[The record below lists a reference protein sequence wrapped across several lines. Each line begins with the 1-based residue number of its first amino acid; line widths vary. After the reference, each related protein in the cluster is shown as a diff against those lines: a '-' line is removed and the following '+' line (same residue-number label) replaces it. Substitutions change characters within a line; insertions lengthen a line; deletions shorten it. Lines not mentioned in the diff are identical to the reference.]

1 MACALA
7 TNSLNLCHAG
17 IKKAREAK
25 RLEVALTK
33 NEIAYRGQEHIAR
46 EVGRSVH
53 EQSRLI
59 HKGYFGFE
67 PYMGTTD
74 LSSRWISWGGVGPS
88 TKAPGSSMSAPD
100 PSMTAPEL
108 STSRDDF

>member
-17 IKKAREAK
+17 IKEAREAK

-46 EVGRSVH
+46 EVGR
-53 EQSRLI
+53 
-59 HKGYFGFE
+59 
-67 PYMGTTD
+67 
-74 LSSRWISWGGVGPS
+74 
-88 TKAPGSSMSAPD
+88 
-100 PSMTAPEL
+100 
-108 STSRDDF
+108 